1 MAPVISMPVADRPAV
16 SRRRPTRFAG
26 NPSNRNQQDTRARH
40 TRSRA
45 APSFFEHGAA
55 RQLIAKG
62 TQRLRKLIEVRSD
75 EMVSGEVELLKP
87 ESGDLIQDRAL
98 IRNRIRQ
105 NDVEGG
111 KTIADDEEQGIAEV
125 ENFAHFATAQFLNS
139 RKFNVT

>member
-1 MAPVISMPVADRPAV
+1 MGRGRRFVPVECLQVIAHHTLDRE
-16 SRRRPTRFAG
+16 RLRLFY
-26 NPSNRNQQDTRARH
+26 
-40 TRSRA
+40 
-45 APSFFEHGAA
+45 EHGAA

-62 TQRLRKLIEVRSD
+62 TQRLRKLIEVRSN
-75 EMVSGEVELLKP
+75 EMVSGDVEFLKP

-111 KTIADDEEQGIAEV
+111 KTIADDEKQGIAEV

-139 RKFNVT
+139 REFNFREHLHKR